1 MVRTLNSKSGEGMK
15 TGTLLVRWTLIILL
29 LTGGSV
35 MAADTI
41 YTWTDEQG
49 VKRFS
54 DQPPGADVGF
64 ESIPSVST
72 TPPADGEREAFTHM
86 MRQVEQ
92 TQRQRDME
100 AQEQAAARAEQ
111 ARKRS
116 IAERQARIDAERT
129 RLQEQIDALNH
140 RALSP
145 TFTQGMRQARIDK
158 IREEMDALE
167 AEE

>member
-1 MVRTLNSKSGEGMK
+1 MK
-15 TGTLLVRWTLIILL
+15 TDTLLARWTLIILL
-29 LTGGSV
+29 LTVGRV
-35 MAADTI
+35 LATDTI

-64 ESIPSVST
+64 ETIPSVS
-72 TPPADGEREAFTHM
+72 TPPADGEREAFTRM

-92 TQRQRDME
+92 AQRQRDME
-100 AQEQAAARAEQ
+100 AQEEAAERAEQ
-111 ARKRS
+111 ARKKLQ
-116 IAERQARIDAERT
+116 AERQARIDAERT
-129 RLQEQIDALNH
+129 RLQKQIDALYN